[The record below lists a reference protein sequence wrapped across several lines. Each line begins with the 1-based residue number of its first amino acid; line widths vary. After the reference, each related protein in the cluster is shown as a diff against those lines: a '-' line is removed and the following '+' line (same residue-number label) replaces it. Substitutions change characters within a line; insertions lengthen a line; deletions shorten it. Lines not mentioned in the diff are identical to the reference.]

1 MGKEVGKNSSREVVI
16 NVAQQLFA
24 ARGYTS
30 VTLKDIAHSLDI
42 KQASLYYHFP
52 GGKEDLFMEVTIH
65 HLEQMHQGLEQV
77 IARMSSLELEE
88 CLNQVA
94 KWILTQPP
102 LHFSRL
108 IDSDL
113 PALPKEKAAQIQ
125 SVMNRS
131 VVPAIAE
138 LFTRYQNRL
147 RAEPFYIA
155 ATFLAVIEPIRTFK
169 QYSPSGEEE
178 MITRSVNLFLHGAV
192 KK

>member
-1 MGKEVGKNSSREVVI
+1 MGKEVGKNSSREAVI

-24 ARGYTS
+24 VRGYTS
-30 VTLKDIAHSLDI
+30 VTLKDIAHSLGI

-65 HLEQMHQGLEQV
+65 HLEQMQQGLEQV

-108 IDSDL
+108 IDLDL

-138 LFTRYQNRL
+138 LFTRYQNGL

-155 ATFLAVIEPIRTFK
+155 ATFLAVIEPIPTFK
-169 QYSPSGEEE
+169 QYSPNGEEE
-178 MITRSVNLFLHGAV
+178 MITKSINLFLHGV
-192 KK
+192 VEK